1 MPGRR
6 QGNCRA
12 RLWDCTVFLETGRRA
27 LTIRAVAAIPR
38 AACSKEIM
46 KRIVLF
52 VLTNLAIVL
61 VLGIVANLL
70 GVNRYLT
77 ANGLN
82 MGALLGFAL
91 IMGFGGA
98 FISLLISKPVAKWSA
113 GVQVIEQPR
122 TADEAWIVN
131 TVRKFADQA
140 GIGMPEVGIFE
151 GAPNAF
157 ATGAFKNSALVA
169 VSTGLLRNMTREEV
183 EAVIG
188 HEVAHIAN
196 GDMVTMTLIQ
206 GVMNTFVVF
215 LSRLIGYAVDSF
227 LRKGD
232 QENSG
237 PGIGYFVTTI
247 VLDIILG
254 FLAAII
260 VAWFSRQ
267 REFRADAGA
276 AQLMGRKQPMIN
288 ALSRLGGLT
297 PGELPKSV
305 AAMGIAGGI
314 GQLFSTHPPIEE
326 RIAALQA
333 MR

>member
-1 MPGRR
+1 
-6 QGNCRA
+6 
-12 RLWDCTVFLETGRRA
+12 
-27 LTIRAVAAIPR
+27 
-38 AACSKEIM
+38 M

-52 VLTNLAIVL
+52 VLTNLAVVV
-61 VLGIVANLL
+61 VLGIVASLL

-82 MGALLGFAL
+82 LGSLLVFAA

-98 FISLLISKPVAKWSA
+98 IISLLLSKTIAKWSS
-113 GVQVIEQPR
+113 GIQLINQPR
-122 TADEAWIVN
+122 NADEAWIVQ
-131 TVRKFADQA
+131 TVRNFADKA

-151 GAPNAF
+151 GEPNAF

-169 VSTGLLRNMTREEV
+169 VSTGLLQGMTREEV

-188 HEVAHIAN
+188 HEVSHISN

-215 LSRLIGYAVDSF
+215 LSRVIGYFVDGALS
-227 LRKGD
+227 RG
-232 QENSG
+232 ENRSG
-237 PGIGYFVTTI
+237 PGIGYYVTTI
-247 VLDIILG
+247 VLDILLG

-267 REFRADAGA
+267 REFRADAGSA
-276 AQLMGRKQPMIN
+276 RLLGRKQPMIA
-288 ALSRLGGLT
+288 ALARLGGMV
-297 PGELPKSV
+297 PGELPKGLQ
-305 AAMGIAGGI
+305 AFGITSGVGK
-314 GQLFSTHPPIEE
+314 LFSTHPPIEE

-333 MR
+333 AA

>member
-1 MPGRR
+1 
-6 QGNCRA
+6 
-12 RLWDCTVFLETGRRA
+12 
-27 LTIRAVAAIPR
+27 
-38 AACSKEIM
+38 M
-46 KRIVLF
+46 KRILLF
-52 VLTNLAIVL
+52 VLTNLAVVL
-61 VLGIVANLL
+61 VLGVVASLL
-70 GVNRYLT
+70 GVNRFLT
-77 ANGLN
+77 SNGLN
-82 MGALLGFAL
+82 LGALLGFAL

-98 FISLLISKPVAKWSA
+98 FISLLISKPVAKWSS
-113 GVQVIEQPR
+113 GVRVIEQPAN
-122 TADEAWIVN
+122 ADEAWIVD
-131 TVRKFADQA
+131 TVRRLADKA

-151 GAPNAF
+151 GEPNAF

-169 VSTGLLRNMTREEV
+169 VSTGLLQGMTRDEV
-183 EAVIG
+183 EAVLG

-196 GDMVTMTLIQ
+196 GDMVTMALIQ

-215 LSRLIGYAVDSF
+215 LSRIVGYAVDSF

-237 PGIGYFVTTI
+237 PGIGYYVTTI

-254 FLAAII
+254 FLAAIV

-276 AQLMGRKQPMIN
+276 AGLIGRKQPMIN
-288 ALSRLGGLT
+288 ALARLGGMV

-326 RIAALQA
+326 RIAALQNA
-333 MR
+333 QG